1 MPQTCT
7 IRWPSVVLLIAGL
20 LLSSLGLRHSAAQQI
35 PSNVAPPGH
44 PAADVQDPPS
54 DHSTE
59 RFDVLSLSGSNLR
72 ADQPLFGEKDAAPK
86 YTRELLRVQWRH
98 NDPIDLYVIRP
109 EGVPKPSVVLFL
121 YSFPS
126 EADRFRNDELC
137 ERFVSDG
144 FAAVGF
150 VSAMTGQRYHDTPLK
165 EWFVSQLPQSLV
177 TSVHDVQMV
186 LNYLSSRGDFDMNR
200 VGMFGQGSGGTVAIL
215 SAGVDPRIKAIDV
228 MDPWGD
234 WPEWLAL
241 SPQVPESERAEYLMP
256 GFLAGV
262 ASLDPVQRLDRL
274 KGRPLRLQENLFNAA
289 MPTPVRHRIEAALPP
304 GSQLAEYQ
312 DRKDYVEKVSTN
324 GRMLTW
330 LHAALKGRSQP
341 PQDRDHQNDP
351 AGPVSDGSSHE

>member
-1 MPQTCT
+1 MSKTCT

-20 LLSSLGLRHSAAQQI
+20 LLSDLGLRYCAAQDI
-35 PSNVAPPGH
+35 PPNVAAPGH

-59 RFDVLSLSGSNLR
+59 RFDELSLKGSNLR
-72 ADQPLFGEKDAAPK
+72 ADQPLPGEKDAAPK

-109 EGVPKPSVVLFL
+109 KGVSKPPVVLFL

-126 EADRFRNDELC
+126 EADRFRSDELC

-186 LNYLSSRGDFDMNR
+186 LNYLSSRGDFDMDR
-200 VGMFGQGSGGTVAIL
+200 VGMFGQGSGGTIAIL

-241 SPQVPESERAEYLMP
+241 SLQVPESERAEYLTP
-256 GFLAGV
+256 EFLAGV
-262 ASLDPVQRLDRL
+262 ASLDPVQWLDRL
-274 KGRPLRLQENLFNAA
+274 KGRPLRLQENLFNVA
-289 MPTPVRHRIEAALPP
+289 MPAPVRQRMEAALPTD
-304 GSQLAEYQ
+304 SQLAEYQ
-312 DRKDYVEKVSTN
+312 DKKDYVEKVSTN
-324 GRMLTW
+324 GRMLAW
-330 LHAALKGRSQP
+330 LHTALASPSRAP
-341 PQDRDHQNDP
+341 LDRDRQS
-351 AGPVSDGSSHE
+351 ATGIRASDGSSRE